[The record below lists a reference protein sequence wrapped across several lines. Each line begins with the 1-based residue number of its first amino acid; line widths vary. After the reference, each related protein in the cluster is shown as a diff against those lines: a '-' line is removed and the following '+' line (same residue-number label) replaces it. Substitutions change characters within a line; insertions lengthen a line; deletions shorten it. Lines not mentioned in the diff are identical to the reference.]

1 LAGAPSADDNADVAL
16 RRERTAGFVRAILPA
31 MDDRRRGRIGRAAPF
46 LVAAIAIGALALLPD
61 LSSEIS
67 SQNQAVEA
75 DHGQIQSIVPGTSD
89 QTPGPPTAKVVILD
103 GPRQG
108 QVLTALLEGPGGSQ
122 SVANYQVGDEVVVTV
137 TTDESGQPA
146 ISVSDRWRAPML
158 GLFLLIFALA
168 VVAVGGIRGARSL
181 LALGL
186 TIALI
191 VKVLIPL
198 IIVGVPPVPLAVVT
212 ATLVT
217 VLTIGL
223 TEGWSRTSAAAIL
236 GTASSLALTGLLGAA
251 ATALASFTYSAGSDL
266 AFLQTG
272 NGQGLDLRGLLLAA
286 FILGAVG
293 VLDDVT
299 VTQAALVASL
309 ADHGAR
315 GSGLFRSAFDVGRS
329 HIAATVN
336 TLFLAYI
343 GAGLPL
349 IVTILVSNQPAA
361 IVLNSE
367 EVATEIVR
375 TLVGSLGILAAVPLT
390 TAIAAGLVDHDGRAA
405 TSRRRLVL
413 ASSAG
418 ATAAGLILTAV
429 LPLGQGMPRAPLV
442 QDSFGSGSVPHG
454 SAPPLDVPFPSAAGD
469 VGPGDSGLP
478 GGGPDGSAPAESG
491 PPEPQLLS
499 VREHYTLAL
508 GGASVDLSVTALTA
522 RRSGSAT
529 EITIS
534 VRYQNRGP
542 GSIEVD
548 PTAWGLI
555 TSSGEDVTLT
565 ATPSN
570 GLDAGPL
577 SSGSLRVGELRG
589 KVNATPDQTFVSFTD
604 PNDVVAFVV
613 PAN

>member
-1 LAGAPSADDNADVAL
+1 
-16 RRERTAGFVRAILPA
+16 
-31 MDDRRRGRIGRAAPF
+31 MDDRRGGRIRRVAPF
-46 LVAAIAIGALALLPD
+46 LLAAIAIGALALLPD
-61 LSSEIS
+61 FSSAIS

-75 DHGQIQSIVPGTSD
+75 DHGRIQSISPGSSD
-89 QTPGPPTAKVVILD
+89 QTVEPPTANVVILD
-103 GPRQG
+103 GPRKG
-108 QVLTALLEGPGGSQ
+108 QVLRALLEGPGGSQ

-137 TTDESGQPA
+137 TSDESGRPS

-158 GLFLLIFALA
+158 GFFLLIFAVA
-168 VVAVGGIRGARSL
+168 VVVVGGIRGARSL

-191 VKVLIPL
+191 IKVLIPL
-198 IIVGVPPVPLAVVT
+198 IIVGVAPVPLAVVT
-212 ATLVT
+212 ATVVT
-217 VLTIGL
+217 ILTIGL

-375 TLVGSLGILAAVPLT
+375 TLVGSLGILTAVPFT
-390 TAIAAGLVDHDGRAA
+390 TAIAAGLVDRNGREA

-413 ASSAG
+413 GSSAA
-418 ATAAGLILTAV
+418 ATVVALILTAV
-429 LPLGQGMPRAPLV
+429 LPLGQGAPRTPLS
-442 QDSFGSGSVPHG
+442 QDAFGSGSVPQPSG
-454 SAPPLDVPFPSAAGD
+454 PALDVPFPSDVAGA
-469 VGPGDSGLP
+469 GASGDSGATGESP
-478 GGGPDGSAPAESG
+478 GASTPADSS
-491 PPEPQLLS
+491 PPEPQLLA
-499 VREHYTLAL
+499 VREHYTLDL
-508 GGASVDLSVTALTA
+508 NGASVDLAVTALRA
-522 RRSGSAT
+522 KRSGTGT

-548 PTAWGLI
+548 PTAWSLI
-555 TSSGEDVTLT
+555 TSDGEDVTLAPP
-565 ATPSN
+565 ATN
-570 GLDAGPL
+570 GLDAGSLAP
-577 SSGSLRVGELRG
+577 GSIRTGELRA
-589 KVNATPDQTFVSFTD
+589 KVKATPDQTFVSFTD
-604 PNDVVAFVV
+604 PANVVEFVV
-613 PAN
+613 PAD